1 MYIYTMEYIYLY
13 LYKIEYYSA
22 IKMNE
27 ILPFA
32 ITLIDLEGITL
43 SEVRQRKTNT
53 VYQLYVESK
62 IWHKWTYLWNR
73 NIITDIENRGGW
85 GRDEVGG
92 WS

>member
-62 IWHKWTYLWNR
+62 K
-73 NIITDIENRGGW
+73 
-85 GRDEVGG
+85 
-92 WS
+92 

>member
-13 LYKIEYYSA
+13 LYKMEYYSA

-53 VYQLYVESK
+53 VYQLYVASK
-62 IWHKWTYLWNR
+62 K
-73 NIITDIENRGGW
+73 
-85 GRDEVGG
+85 
-92 WS
+92 